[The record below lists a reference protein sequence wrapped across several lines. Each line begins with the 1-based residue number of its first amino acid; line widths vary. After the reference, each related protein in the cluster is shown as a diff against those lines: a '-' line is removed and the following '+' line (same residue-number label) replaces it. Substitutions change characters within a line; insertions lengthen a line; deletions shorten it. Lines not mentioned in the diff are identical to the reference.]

1 MSPARAP
8 HRRTGLTLLLLAFA
22 AGVTD
27 AFSFLGLGSVFT
39 ANMTGDLVMVGMAA
53 GRGESWTGILHDDV
67 LRRTASFAAFTAG
80 MLAGFRL
87 PVRTA
92 NSTRSRT
99 ECIPRSKAP
108 RHCQLGSG
116 WPGGDRS
123 REASPGSGDT

>member
-8 HRRTGLTLLLLAFA
+8 HRQTGLTLLLLAFA

-39 ANMTGDLVMVGMAA
+39 ANLTGNLVMAA
-53 GRGESWTGILHDDV
+53 GRGESWTEILHDDV
-67 LRRTASFAAFTAG
+67 LRRTASFAGFTAG

-99 ECIPRSKAP
+99 ECIPRSKVP

-116 WPGGDRS
+116 WPGG
-123 REASPGSGDT
+123 